1 MRLAAGG
8 RIAAA
13 AIVLAA
19 VLTSCEQHTPH
30 TAHSGP
36 AAARSRVQVVPAARE
51 LYQMLAAA
59 NARSVG
65 LLDWGYAP
73 CGTGTAT
80 LSYSVSLRLF
90 AFADRQNTDFDPFRR
105 QVVGLVR
112 AAGWTLRQRPPT
124 RSETLPTVPSAYYR
138 LSRHEGKVH
147 LSGRLGLVGDVNPL
161 VGVTGTISVDGPCF
175 DADGAAGSLQSRPVR
190 APFPLR
196 SQAPSSSHS

>member
-1 MRLAAGG
+1 MRLATGK
-8 RIAAA
+8 IAAA
-13 AIVLAA
+13 VLVLAA
-19 VLTSCEQHTPH
+19 LLTGCEQNSAH

-36 AAARSRVQVVPAARE
+36 AAARSRAQVVPAARE
-51 LYQMLAAA
+51 LYQTLAEA
-59 NARSVG
+59 NARSVD

-73 CGTGTAT
+73 CGSGTAA

-105 QVVGLVR
+105 QVVSLVR

-138 LSRHEGKVH
+138 LSRHEGTVN

-161 VGVTGTISVDGPCF
+161 VGVTGTISVNGPCF
-175 DADGAAGSLQSRPVR
+175 DADGAAESLQSQPVR
-190 APFPLR
+190 APFPVH
-196 SQAPSSSHS
+196 SSAPSSSHS